1 MGTSM
6 SGQSPHEADTRIVI
20 TAWSWCRARMDGPR
34 RGGVSED
41 ALTLRP
47 RAVLFYTLPAL
58 FPALMQEVRSTV
70 ARSCAVLQE
79 TRT

>member
-34 RGGVSED
+34 RGGVSKD
-41 ALTLRP
+41 APALRP
-47 RAVLFYTLPAL
+47 RAVHFYTLHEL
-58 FPALMQEVRSTV
+58 FPTLTQEGSSTDV
-70 ARSCAVLQE
+70 RSCAVVQE
-79 TRT
+79 TRA